1 MKINRPPLDPLAAY
15 SSTRVGTDKS
25 ERAKRKRT
33 AGDEKPIVELSAEA
47 RLVSQSREVLDQTP
61 DIRPEVEELI
71 AEIQKKLADGS
82 YIEEI
87 SGQKVVEAIK
97 AALKEEAEELQA
109 EIPGSDQLSLDP

>member
-1 MKINRPPLDPLAAY
+1 LAAY

-33 AGDEKPIVELSAEA
+33 AGDEKQIVELSAEA
-47 RLVSQSREVLDQTP
+47 RLVSRSREVLDQTP

>member
-15 SSTRVGTDKS
+15 SSTRVGADKS
-25 ERAKRKRT
+25 GAKRKRA

-47 RLVSQSREVLDQTP
+47 RLVSRSREVLDQTP

-71 AEIQKKLADGS
+71 SEIQKKLADGS
-82 YIEEI
+82 YLEEI

-109 EIPGSDQLSLDP
+109 EIPSPDQLSIDP